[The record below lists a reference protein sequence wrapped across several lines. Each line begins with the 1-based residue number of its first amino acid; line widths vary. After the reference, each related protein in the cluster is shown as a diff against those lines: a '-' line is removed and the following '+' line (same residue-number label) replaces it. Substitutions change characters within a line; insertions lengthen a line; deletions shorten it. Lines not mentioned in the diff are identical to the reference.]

1 MTTVLSS
8 SPPTRRSLSAE
19 ERRQAVKP
27 VDAWWTVL
35 VVDPLALR
43 VLPWLRD
50 LRRVTPTGL
59 TVAGGGFG
67 VLALLLFVS
76 GHPVLA
82 GLAYEVRFLLDCL
95 DGKLARLR
103 GTTSAFGAAL
113 DVLLDVVL
121 TTLAYGV
128 VASLVAPG
136 LTPWVVGVAVFE
148 AWARERRAAV
158 AAGRPATPVAPRRTR
173 LALAPSTVD
182 AESLALF
189 VVPVVAWSLESWAL
203 WAAFALLCLV
213 CLDHVRVVLRGR

>member
-1 MTTVLSS
+1 VTTVQAL
-8 SPPTRRSLSAE
+8 SPPTRRSLSDE

-35 VVDPLALR
+35 VVDPVVLR

-50 LRRVTPTGL
+50 LRWVTPTGL
-59 TVAGGGFG
+59 TVAGGLFG
-67 VLALLLFVS
+67 ALAVVLFVV

-82 GLAYEVRFLLDCL
+82 GVAYEVRFLLDCL

-103 GTTSAFGAAL
+103 GTTSSFGAAL

-121 TTLAYGV
+121 TTAAYGV
-128 VASLVAPG
+128 VAAAVAPA
-136 LTPWVVGVAVFE
+136 LTPWVVGVALFE
-148 AWARERRAAV
+148 AWARERRAA
-158 AAGRPATPVAPRRTR
+158 ARSGPASPVGPRRTR

-189 VVPVVAWSLESWAL
+189 VVPVLAWAYEGWAL
-203 WAAFALLCLV
+203 GAAFALLCLV
-213 CLDHVRVVLRGR
+213 CLDHVRVVLTAR